1 MIAHLKG
8 LLAEKSVDHVILDV
22 NGVGY
27 QVFVSQIGISRLPE
41 TSQEASF
48 HIYTH
53 VREDQLTLFGF
64 LTREEK
70 TIFQRLLNVSG
81 IGPKLAMT
89 ILSGLAPH
97 DLVHAVVKEDLARI
111 SSIQGIGKR
120 TAERIVVDLKDK
132 FLKEFGSI
140 GTGAT
145 AKPLYN
151 DALSALV
158 NLGYPRMTIEKV
170 LAKIGIKEGSTVQ
183 SIVKESLKEL
193 KQ

>member
-1 MIAHLKG
+1 MT
-8 LLAEKSVDHVILDV
+8 DHVIVDV
-22 NGVGY
+22 RGVGY
-27 QVFVSQIGISRLPE
+27 QVCVSQSGISRLPE
-41 TSQEASF
+41 AAQEISL

-81 IGPKLAMT
+81 VGPKLAMT
-89 ILSGLAPH
+89 ILSGMEPH
-97 DLVHAVVKEDLARI
+97 DLVQAVVKEDLARI
-111 SSIQGIGKR
+111 SGIQGIGRR

-132 FLKEFGSI
+132 FLKEFGALS
-140 GTGAT
+140 GGAGGS

-151 DALSALV
+151 DAVSALT
-158 NLGYPRMTIEKV
+158 NLGYTRVTVDKV
-170 LAKIGIKEGSTVQ
+170 LTKIGLKEGSTVQ
-183 SIVKESLKEL
+183 SVVKEVLKEL